1 MTKLPLSKQL
11 IFVAIVG
18 GVAFVVSALLGM
30 LAAAAGPNAEHTT
43 SPWFIGMIFGVVAG
57 TIYLAL
63 AGNRKVALAGDA
75 DRARALAGPQTGEA
89 QLLVVREGF
98 VGKLAGV
105 DVLVDGAPATQLK
118 SPRFAALSV
127 APGRHEV
134 VATVQGKPTEPLI
147 LTLEAGEAAV
157 IRIDMAIGRA
167 KLAREPDVVEARRRL
182 ATIPMVG
189 SVAA

>member
-18 GVAFVVSALLGM
+18 GVAFVVAALFGM
-30 LAAAAGPNAEHTT
+30 LAAAAGPNAEHST

-75 DRARALAGPQTGEA
+75 DRTRALAGPDAGQA

-105 DVLVDGAPATQLK
+105 DVLVDGTPATQLK
-118 SPRFAALSV
+118 SPRFAALSL

-134 VATVQGKPTEPLI
+134 VATVQGKRTEPLALDI
-147 LTLEAGEAAV
+147 QAGETAV
-157 IRIDMAIGRA
+157 VRIDMAIGKA
-167 KLAREPDVVEARRRL
+167 KLTQEPDVGAARRRM